1 LLHLHNSSL
10 ILEQPNNTTN
20 PYLQLEISADP
31 CQGIQA
37 RSKGN
42 AKEFADF
49 KQLEKKQVSLVI
61 SPTPILLGG
70 AV

>member
-1 LLHLHNSSL
+1 LLRLHNSSL
-10 ILEQPNNTTN
+10 ILEQPNNTTT
-20 PYLQLEISADP
+20 PHLQLEISDDP

-37 RSKGN
+37 CSKVN

-61 SPTPILLGG
+61 SPTPILLGS